1 MLSLNDKS
9 ITVSQI
15 KQILHTF
22 NLPNCSIGYKNPAAN
37 KLFIHDGY
45 IQRWVPTTTDSGKVE
60 LVPERIEPYKY
71 NKEYLNFTTNLP
83 IRNMLYDRETHRY
96 LGRYLRF
103 IRDFR
108 GVNLM
113 SMYNCFDGEIFL
125 NDLICVKRNSEV
137 TEDTP
142 VDQLDDKYVVRFKN
156 GYQGNNVFAIPVDF
170 QKLTM
175 RVSAGNV
182 GYVCLYID
190 DKEYDGNTAIADLNQ
205 KLAKYTLQKIYA
217 NELIYLDL
225 PELLINRC
233 SFNSSLL
240 NELLGFIAEN
250 ISNLKL
256 LLKVVEDTAIN
267 ITVLEGEY
275 SIDRMSLKKYFLMQP
290 FEEAYMPLIVK
301 HTPPPEATI
310 DSDSAFIL
318 TKDISSSGDSET
330 YSILLIKY
338 FVDPTEG
345 TLFDNPLNLR
355 QSGFSVSPQLLLTN
369 DAAKH
374 QYLIGDRLFE
384 YLSGNAI
391 CPLSESYDIARLQ
404 KGLMRSNIG
413 RDYVR
418 YADRFRGTKYVTGI
432 WSPIDLHAIRGI
444 IADNNSYFINAY
456 DVLGYVDKDVEKLLG
471 DVLNG

>member
-1 MLSLNDKS
+1 MLSLNDNS
-9 ITVSQI
+9 IAVGQI
-15 KQILHTF
+15 KQLLHTF

-45 IQRWVPTTTDSGKVE
+45 IQRWVTKSTEAGNIE
-60 LVPERIEPYKY
+60 LVPEKIEQYIF
-71 NKEYLNFTTNLP
+71 NKEYLNFTTTLP

-103 IRDFR
+103 LRDFR

-113 SMYNCFDGEIFL
+113 SMYNCFDGEVFL
-125 NDLICVKRNSEV
+125 NDLACVKRGALRDNNEI
-137 TEDTP
+137 
-142 VDQLDDKYVVRFKN
+142 LDSQIIRFKN
-156 GYQGNNVFAIPVDF
+156 GYQGNNVFSIPIDF

-175 RVSAGNV
+175 RISAGNV
-182 GYVCLYID
+182 GYICLHID
-190 DKEYDGNTAIADLNQ
+190 NTEYVGNSEIETLNNL
-205 KLAKYTLQKIYA
+205 LATYTLQKVYA
-217 NELIYLDL
+217 NELIYVDL
-225 PELLINRC
+225 PRLLVERC
-233 SFNSSLL
+233 SFNTSLL
-240 NELLGFIAEN
+240 NQLLQFIAEN
-250 ISNLKL
+250 IVNLKL

-290 FEEAYMPLIVK
+290 FEEAYIPLLVNK
-301 HTPPPEATI
+301 SKDQPDE
-310 DSDSAFIL
+310 DAFVL
-318 TKDISSSGDSET
+318 VENTLSSGDGT
-330 YSILLIKY
+330 AYGILLVKY

-345 TLFDNPLNLR
+345 QLFDNPLNLR
-355 QSGFSVSPQLLLTN
+355 QSGFSISPQLLLTN

-404 KGLMRSNIG
+404 KALQKMDSAKKYIA
-413 RDYVR
+413 
-418 YADRFRGTKYVTGI
+418 YADRFKGTKYLSGI
-432 WSPIDLHAIRGI
+432 WSPIDLHAVRGL
-444 IADNNSYFINAY
+444 IADNNKYFMNSY

-471 DVLNG
+471 EYLDG